1 MKVARVSRQRGEKF
15 GGLIVT
21 SDFDGIGG
29 LEGLDALVT
38 IRPDQYGPF
47 MKAVKHKLRVTV
59 DGKKQKMAVFDI
71 LLGNSRGM
79 GITMEPEGQ
88 RFMIKFLLEFNLV

>member
-1 MKVARVSRQRGEKF
+1 MTG
-15 GGLIVT
+15 
-21 SDFDGIGG
+21 DFDDIGG
-29 LEGLDALVT
+29 LEGLDAFAT

-47 MKAVKHKLRVTV
+47 MKAVMHKLTVTV
-59 DGKKQKMAVFDI
+59 DGKKQKMAVLDI

-79 GITMEPEGQ
+79 GITMNPQGQ